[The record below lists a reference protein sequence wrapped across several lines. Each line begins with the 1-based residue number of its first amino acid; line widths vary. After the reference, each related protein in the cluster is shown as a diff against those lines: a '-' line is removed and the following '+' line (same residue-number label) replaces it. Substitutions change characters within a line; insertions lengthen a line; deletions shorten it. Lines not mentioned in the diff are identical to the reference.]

1 MKFGFASSVKGIRID
16 ARRTAEEAAR
26 RAGLPLNDWLNAVI
40 LQQATKQGI
49 KAPSQTRLDDG
60 RVSDELSDVHLRL
73 DDLGRRIDQVTRS
86 GTAAYAPRR
95 NRDEAD
101 PLVEQFARLEQRI
114 DQLASNITRASATE
128 MPSKHALEFAIAEIA
143 ARRRFDKADRAPS
156 QDLTGLEGQMR
167 RITDQIE
174 TLRRP
179 GLEEAVAG
187 LRSELTEIGQTLN
200 EAMPRQAMASIER
213 QIQDLAYSIAEGR
226 QAGIDSNALAGIEYG
241 LAEVREVL
249 RELVPAEKLFGYN
262 EAIEALSHKID
273 LIVTQNDPATIQQL
287 DRLFGVLREM
297 AAHAASDE
305 TVSALSAR
313 VQALADKIDYLA
325 LGGSAGDAFNRLEL
339 RIDALSR
346 AVSERVHAGD
356 AAIPRLEALIQSL
369 SGKIEHIQSRGDRTA
384 LDHFEER
391 IAKFIERLETTG
403 SRLNHLDAIER
414 GLADLLVYVEAI
426 RLNKETTLSGTNG
439 AENFDFLKQD
449 MARTHEALEAVH
461 GTLGRV
467 ADRLTT
473 IEENI
478 SSGRAISA
486 TGESDILEL
495 TQIADAASTHTP
507 KAEGRP
513 LELIARAPT
522 TAPPAHVA
530 PNASPTGSTNAINRT
545 TRPTDVIA
553 RSGLQADQPLE
564 PGSGQPGSSAI
575 SGLRIAVSEG
585 ALGAARPGTPGPA
598 SKSSFIAAARRAA
611 QAAGKGPKNR
621 QARSEPFKTTGDI
634 PLRAKVST
642 RIKSA
647 LLAASIVAIVVGLVQ
662 VTSNIFNFG
671 IFETTDTKV
680 AANFEPDPTAGSS
693 QLQSGENESVAS
705 SEQASKQTAADVDV
719 TATLLAPPTLPS
731 LTPAPQTPKGDP
743 VQSLLNSI
751 EAGSSLS
758 ALLSPPLL
766 NTPSAG
772 PPAAKSDVTGTIA
785 RTPADGRNARQAAP
799 VTQPPASDSLPAG
812 IGGARLRNAA
822 AAGDPAAA
830 YEVAMRF
837 MEGRGVSANLEEA
850 AKWLERAAN
859 KGLPPAQFRYASML
873 EKGQGVKKDLI
884 AAHKLY
890 VAAAGKGHAKAMHN
904 LAVLYAEG
912 VDGKPD
918 YASAVLWFRKAAEYG
933 VADSQYNLAI
943 LVARG
948 LGTEKNIAESYK
960 WFALAAAQ
968 GDRDAGR
975 KRDDA
980 AAALD
985 APTLAA
991 AQEAVKNFA
1000 PQTQPAAATTVPEPP
1015 GGWDRAAPPPH
1026 DRPRAA
1032 APLSISAVASEKP

>member
-1 MKFGFASSVKGIRID
+1 MKFGFASSVKGIRTD

-49 KAPSQTRLDDG
+49 KPPSQTRLDDG
-60 RVSDELSDVHLRL
+60 RVSDELSDVRLRL

-95 NRDEAD
+95 SRDDAD
-101 PLVEQFARLEQRI
+101 PLGEQFTRLEQRI
-114 DQLASNITRASATE
+114 DQLASHITRASATE

-156 QDLTGLEGQMR
+156 QDLTGLEDQLR
-167 RITDQIE
+167 RITAQIE

-179 GLEEAVAG
+179 GLEEAISG

-200 EAMPRQAMASIER
+200 EAMPRQAIESIER

-226 QAGIDSNALAGIEYG
+226 QAGIDGNALAGIEYG

-249 RELVPAEKLFGYN
+249 RELMPAEKLSGYG
-262 EAIEALSHKID
+262 EAIEALGHKID
-273 LIVTQNDPATIQQL
+273 LIVTQNDPTTIEQL
-287 DRLFGVLREM
+287 DRLFGMLREM

-325 LGGSAGDAFNRLEL
+325 IGGSAGDAFNRLEL

-346 AVSERVHAGD
+346 AVSDRVHAGD

-369 SGKIEHIQSRGDRTA
+369 SAKIEHIQSRGDGTA

-426 RLNKETTLSGTNG
+426 RLNKETNVSGTNG
-439 AENFDFLKQD
+439 AENLDFLKQD

-473 IEENI
+473 IEKNI
-478 SSGRAISA
+478 SSGREISA
-486 TGESDILEL
+486 TGDSDILEL

-507 KAEGRP
+507 KPEGRP

-522 TAPPAHVA
+522 TAPAHVV
-530 PNASPTGSTNAINRT
+530 PDASPAGSTDVISRI

-553 RSGLQADQPLE
+553 RSGRQADQPLE
-564 PGSGQPGSSAI
+564 PGSGRPGSSAI
-575 SGLRIAVSEG
+575 SDLRIAVSEA

-611 QAAGKGPKNR
+611 QAAGQDPKNR
-621 QARSEPFKTTGDI
+621 QARSEPFRTSDDVA
-634 PLRAKVST
+634 LRAKVST

-705 SEQASKQTAADVDV
+705 NEQASKQTAADVDV

-766 NTPSAG
+766 NTPSVG

-785 RTPADGRNARQAAP
+785 RTPADGRNARQGAP
-799 VTQPPASDSLPAG
+799 VTQPPASDSLPGA
-812 IGGARLRNAA
+812 IGGTRLRNAA
-822 AAGDPAAA
+822 AAGDPTAA

-837 MEGRGVSANLEEA
+837 MEGRGVSANLDEA

-890 VAAAGKGHAKAMHN
+890 VVAAGKGHAKAMHN

-918 YASAVLWFRKAAEYG
+918 YVSAVLWFRKAAEYG

-948 LGTEKNIAESYK
+948 LGTEKNIAEAYK

-980 AAALD
+980 TAALD

-991 AQEAVKNFA
+991 AQEAVKNFV
-1000 PQTQPAAATTVPEPP
+1000 PRTQPAAAITVPEPP

-1026 DRPRAA
+1026 DKPRAA
-1032 APLSISAVASEKP
+1032 APLSISAIASGKP